1 VADPIPP
8 AERLLNLVIALVNTG
23 SRMSKEQIRSTVA
36 GYGDATSDEAFE
48 RMFERDKDALR
59 DLGIPIV
66 TVTGR
71 GHGDD
76 IGYRVDQDAYAMPQV
91 DLTAAELG
99 VLSLAAR
106 FWQDRSLRTDA
117 TRALTKLRA
126 VGSGPEAGD
135 LVAGLAPRVPAAG
148 AALGPLLDAVH
159 AHQAVTFSYRAASTG
174 EVRTRTLEPWRLL
187 VREGGWYVVGL
198 DRDRAAPRSFRLSR
212 VEGAVRPVGPTAAFA
227 VPAGVD
233 PAAVLDSRRA
243 GTSAVALLAVRPER
257 ASALRSRAVVG
268 DADPAPAAAARLD
281 HTLADRDLLHVPY
294 TSITA
299 FVDEV
304 VGYGDAVVVLEPP
317 ELRGRVVAR
326 LQAAAALDPAGSS
339 DLPRSAGST
348 PVHAE
353 EDGVTRRG

>member
-1 VADPIPP
+1 MADPIPP

-36 GYGDATSDEAFE
+36 GYGDATSDDAFE

-99 VLSLAAR
+99 VLSLAAQ

-174 EVRTRTLEPWRLL
+174 EVRTRVLEPWRLL
-187 VREGGWYVVGL
+187 VREGGWYVVGF

-212 VEGAVRPVGPTAAFA
+212 VEGAVRATGPAGSFVVPV
-227 VPAGVD
+227 GVD

-243 GTSAVALLAVRPER
+243 DTSAVARLAVRPER
-257 ASALRSRAVVG
+257 ASALRSRAVNVPEG
-268 DADPAPAAAARLD
+268 DAAALD
-281 HTLADRDLLHVPY
+281 DRSAGMPADRDLIHVPY

-304 VGYGDAVVVLEPP
+304 VGYGDAVVVLEPQ
-317 ELRGRVVAR
+317 ELRQQVVAR
-326 LQAAAALDPAGSS
+326 LQTAAALDRGVRGAAPEPTAAS
-339 DLPRSAGST
+339 
-348 PVHAE
+348 
-353 EDGVTRRG
+353 EDVVSEADHG

>member
-1 VADPIPP
+1 MADPIPP

-36 GYGDATSDEAFE
+36 GYGDAASDDAFE

-59 DLGIPIV
+59 DLGIPIL

-76 IGYRVDQDAYAMPQV
+76 IGYRIDQDAYAMPQV

-99 VLSLAAR
+99 VLSLAAQ

-135 LVAGLAPRVPAAG
+135 LVAGLSPRVPAAG

-159 AHQAVTFSYRAASTG
+159 ARQAVTFSYRAASTG
-174 EVRTRTLEPWRLL
+174 EVRTRVLEPWRLL

-198 DRDRAAPRSFRLSR
+198 DRDRESARSFRLSR
-212 VEGAVRPVGPTAAFA
+212 IEGPVRGVGPTAAFV
-227 VPAGVD
+227 VPVGID

-243 GTSAVALLAVRPER
+243 ETSAVAVLAVRPER
-257 ASALRSRAVVG
+257 ASALRSRAVTGVDG
-268 DADPAPAAAARLD
+268 SPQMPGSLV
-281 HTLADRDLLHVPY
+281 DRDLIRVPY

-304 VGYGDAVVVLEPP
+304 VGYGDAVVVLEPR
-317 ELRGRVVAR
+317 ELRERVVAR
-326 LQAAAALDPAGSS
+326 LRAAAALDPMTDVPGPPAGP
-339 DLPRSAGST
+339 DRTPDRAGR
-348 PVHAE
+348 E
-353 EDGVTRRG
+353 EVNRRG

>member
-1 VADPIPP
+1 MADPIPP

-36 GYGDATSDEAFE
+36 GYGDATSDDAFE

-99 VLSLAAR
+99 VLSLAAQ

-159 AHQAVTFSYRAASTG
+159 AHQVVTFSYRAASTG
-174 EVRTRTLEPWRLL
+174 EVRTRVLEPWRLL
-187 VREGGWYVVGL
+187 VREGGWYVVGF

-212 VEGAVRPVGPTAAFA
+212 VEGAVRATGPAGSFV

-243 GTSAVALLAVRPER
+243 DTSAVARLAVRPER
-257 ASALRSRAVVG
+257 ASALRSRAVSVPE
-268 DADPAPAAAARLD
+268 ADTSAPDDRSAAMPS
-281 HTLADRDLLHVPY
+281 DRDLIHVPY

-304 VGYGDAVVVLEPP
+304 VGYGDAVVVLEPQ
-317 ELRGRVVAR
+317 ELRQQVVAR
-326 LQAAAALDPAGSS
+326 LQTAAALD
-339 DLPRSAGST
+339 R
-348 PVHAE
+348 
-353 EDGVTRRG
+353 GVRGAAASGEIVSEADHG

>member
-1 VADPIPP
+1 
-8 AERLLNLVIALVNTG
+8 
-23 SRMSKEQIRSTVA
+23 MSKEQVRSTVA
-36 GYGDATSDEAFE
+36 GYGDAASDDAFE

-59 DLGIPIV
+59 DLGIPIL

-76 IGYRVDQDAYAMPQV
+76 IGYRIDQDAYAMPQV

-99 VLSLAAR
+99 ALSLAAK

-174 EVRTRTLEPWRLL
+174 EVRTRVLEPWRLL

-198 DRDRAAPRSFRLSR
+198 DRDREAARSFRLSR
-212 VEGAVRPVGPTAAFA
+212 IEGPVRGVGPAAAFV
-227 VPAGVD
+227 VPAGID

-243 GTSAVALLAVRPER
+243 GTSAVAVLAVRPER
-257 ASALRSRAVVG
+257 ASALRSRAVTGAIRSSQILG
-268 DADPAPAAAARLD
+268 D
-281 HTLADRDLLHVPY
+281 LADRDLIRVPY

-304 VGYGDAVVVLEPP
+304 VGYGDAVVVLEPR
-317 ELRGRVVAR
+317 ELRERVVAR
-326 LQAAAALDPAGSS
+326 LQAAAALDPLMGAPG
-339 DLPRSAGST
+339 LPA
-348 PVHAE
+348 PP
-353 EDGVTRRG
+353 GVTPGRPDQEEVSRRG